1 MTNQV
6 KDSRQTDSQDTVEI
20 SQAAAEA
27 QAHDMPGADQ
37 AAPPVE
43 AAEHDELAAE
53 QETTAVQDPAELA
66 AALEAAKAEAQANWD
81 RLLRVQADAENERRR
96 MEKDLDKARKFALQD
111 FAMELLG
118 VRDSLELGVAAAQD
132 TDDTAKIR
140 EGTELTLNML
150 VQAMEKHGI
159 EEIDPV
165 GERFNPDL
173 HQAMGMQESETAAP
187 NTVLHVVQKG
197 YRLNERLLRPAM
209 VMVAKAPTD
218 NSASA

>member
-1 MTNQV
+1 M
-6 KDSRQTDSQDTVEI
+6 
-20 SQAAAEA
+20 
-27 QAHDMPGADQ
+27 
-37 AAPPVE
+37 
-43 AAEHDELAAE
+43 
-53 QETTAVQDPAELA
+53 
-66 AALEAAKAEAQANWD
+66 
-81 RLLRVQADAENERRR
+81 LRVQADAENERRR
-96 MEKDLDKARKFALQD
+96 MEKELDKARKFALQD